1 MNLRTFSFVVVL
13 FGTAWISW
21 SNPAAPGPY
30 KDRQAPLA
38 DAAAPKV
45 QVKIAAKAS
54 AVKTVGVLRVRSELL
69 GGAGEHG
76 DAALFRMHSWTPPPP
91 PVAAPKVVAPSKPVA
106 PPIPFSY
113 LGKKFENGVWEA
125 YLARGSETYVVRDQT
140 LIDGI
145 YRAETVRPPILTLLY
160 LPLKQI
166 QTLTIGEAQ

>member
-13 FGTAWISW
+13 IGTAWISW
-21 SNPAAPGPY
+21 SNPVAPEPY
-30 KDRQAPLA
+30 KDLQAPLA
-38 DAAAPKV
+38 DAAALKV
-45 QVKIAAKAS
+45 HVKFAAKVS
-54 AVKTVGVLRVRSELL
+54 AVKTVGELRVRKELL
-69 GGAGEHG
+69 GDVGEHG
-76 DAALFRMHSWTPPPP
+76 DAAIFRMHSWTPPPP
-91 PVAAPKVVAPSKPVA
+91 PVTAPKVIA
-106 PPIPFSY
+106 PPKPIAPPVPFSY